1 MRKFER
7 LLVDILIIA
16 GILIFIAF
24 IPYIWLRSGNFA
36 SKIVATCVACCF
48 AIALIIIFVLKLIQK
63 QRYCNNAKNA
73 NLPFVYLHD
82 WHLSIPS
89 DSARSSSTLW
99 IDFYAQK
106 KSTLI
111 AFAENEKA
119 INELSKNL
127 TQQNEIGLYEENYKL
142 SSELGSPVA
151 QFLLPP
157 EDILILLNK
166 EIIADQATFDFL
178 SLFIDIDKLQTK
190 GNRLHIIE

>member
-1 MRKFER
+1 MDRF
-7 LLVDILIIA
+7 
-16 GILIFIAF
+16 
-24 IPYIWLRSGNFA
+24 LR
-36 SKIVATCVACCF
+36 T
-48 AIALIIIFVLKLIQK
+48 
-63 QRYCNNAKNA
+63 
-73 NLPFVYLHD
+73 
-82 WHLSIPS
+82 
-89 DSARSSSTLW
+89 
-99 IDFYAQK
+99 K

-190 GNRLHIIE
+190 GNKLHIIE

>member
-1 MRKFER
+1 M
-7 LLVDILIIA
+7 
-16 GILIFIAF
+16 
-24 IPYIWLRSGNFA
+24 
-36 SKIVATCVACCF
+36 
-48 AIALIIIFVLKLIQK
+48 
-63 QRYCNNAKNA
+63 
-73 NLPFVYLHD
+73 HD

-190 GNRLHIIE
+190 GNKLHIIE